1 MDRFSRYVLYQLSVA
16 MVLVTVG
23 LTSMIWLM
31 QSVRLVD
38 MIVNRGLTA
47 GTFFYLTM
55 LVLPNFLPIV
65 LPIAMFTVVVFI
77 YNKLIA
83 DHEVVVMRAAGFS
96 QYELA
101 KPAILLAIGVMV
113 LGYLINIF
121 LLPQSYQMFKEL
133 KWDIRYSYSHIL
145 LQEGTF
151 NNVANNITVYVR
163 TRTKEG
169 ELLGIFV
176 HDTRVK
182 DKPFT
187 LLAERGAMIKSKNGS
202 RVMMLDG
209 SRHEIDKK
217 TNKMSILY
225 FDKYIIDLKGE
236 EVGRGPRSPEARELL
251 LSELFRIEDNK
262 LVGVRDHGKYTVEAH
277 RRLTSPVSALAFTLI
292 GLACLMTRYH
302 QRSGRTRQI
311 LIAVAVF
318 VTFLLSQLALE
329 NAAAK
334 NLTLVPLLYVN
345 MIMPIVVGAMVIAYS
360 GMRRSLAN
368 ARAAVPVSTIC

>member
-1 MDRFSRYVLYQLSVA
+1 MDRFTRYVLFQLSAA
-16 MVLVTVG
+16 MVLVTLG

-31 QSVRLVD
+31 QSVRFID

-55 LVLPNFLPIV
+55 LLLPNFLTII
-65 LPIAMFTVVVFI
+65 LPIAIFTVVVFI

-96 QYELA
+96 QFELA
-101 KPAILLAIGVMV
+101 KPALILAAMVMI
-113 LGYLINIF
+113 LGYLINIY
-121 LLPQSYQMFKEL
+121 LLPQSYRMFKEL

-151 NNVANNITVYVR
+151 NNVADDITVYVR
-163 TRTKEG
+163 TRTNDG

-176 HDTRVK
+176 HDRREK
-182 DKPFT
+182 DNPFT
-187 LLAERGAMIKSKNGS
+187 LLAKRGAMIKSSTGS

-217 TNKMSILY
+217 TNKLSILY
-225 FDKYIIDLKGE
+225 FDKYIIDLQGNST
-236 EVGRGPRSPEARELL
+236 VGVEPTPEARELL
-251 LSELFRIEDNK
+251 LSELFDVRNNK
-262 LVGVRDHGKYTVEAH
+262 AVGPQDHGKFTVEAH
-277 RRLTSPVSALAFTLI
+277 RRLISPVSALAFTLI

-302 QRSGRTRQI
+302 QRGHRTRQI
-311 LIAVAVF
+311 LIAVAIF
-318 VTFLLSQLALE
+318 MGLLIGQLALE

-334 NLTLVPLLYVN
+334 NLTLVPLLYVA
-345 MIMPIVVGAMVIAYS
+345 MAIPIVVGGVVIMYS

-368 ARAAVPVSTIC
+368 A